1 MLRWVEVVKGAL
13 AVPGRISVAAKSS
26 AHSGQI
32 QDVTKTEAG
41 LGAFH
46 FLEVIPPIPANPAEN
61 EG

>member
-1 MLRWVEVVKGAL
+1 M
-13 AVPGRISVAAKSS
+13 AAKSS

-32 QDVTKTEAG
+32 QHVTKTEAS

-46 FLEVIPPIPANPAEN
+46 FLEVIPPIPANPSEN

>member
-1 MLRWVEVVKGAL
+1 M
-13 AVPGRISVAAKSS
+13 AAKSS

-32 QDVTKTEAG
+32 QDEAKTEAD

-46 FLEVIPPIPANPAEN
+46 FLEVIPPIPANPSEN